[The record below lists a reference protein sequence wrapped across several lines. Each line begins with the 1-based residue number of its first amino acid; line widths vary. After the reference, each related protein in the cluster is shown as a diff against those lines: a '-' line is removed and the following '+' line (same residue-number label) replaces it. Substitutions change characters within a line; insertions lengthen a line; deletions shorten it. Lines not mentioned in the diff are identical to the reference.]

1 MEIYDRFFQY
11 ESEWTVIHT
20 PYQPNG
26 FGILILGDKNHF
38 VDGQTSFW
46 MQHLGRK
53 QLLAA
58 LRKAG
63 FTLIQSNLH
72 GSHWGSPKAGD
83 LAEKLLH
90 LFPKKE
96 IINDKVHLL
105 AEGTGALAAL
115 ELMERSPERL
125 RSIGLFNPCLDLQS
139 YINDEKMN
147 KLFYKRL
154 TREIAA
160 AYEIDVKE
168 LEHYSFRSIN
178 QLESTVPVKIWDR
191 MSGTPFPY
199 QKHSKAFEEQRKE
212 EGYPIELILHLG
224 EQPYRIH
231 QSVIKYFSLHQKN
244 L

>member
-1 MEIYDRFFQY
+1 MEIYDRFFKF

-26 FGILILGDKNHF
+26 FGVFLLGDKNHF
-38 VDGQTSFW
+38 VDSDSSFW

-63 FTLIQSNLH
+63 FTIIQSNLH
-72 GSHWGSPKAGD
+72 GSHWGSPKAGN

-90 LFPKKE
+90 LLPKKE
-96 IINDKVHLL
+96 ILNDKVHIL
-105 AEGTGALAAL
+105 AEGTGALAAMD
-115 ELMERSPERL
+115 LMQRCPERI
-125 RSIGLFNPCLDLQS
+125 RSIGLFNPCLDLQG
-139 YINDEKMN
+139 YYRDEKNN

-160 AYEIDVKE
+160 AYEVEEKE
-168 LEHYSFRSIN
+168 LESIPLRS
-178 QLESTVPVKIWDR
+178 LHPSESRVPVKIWDR

-199 QKHSKAFEEQRKE
+199 QKHSKVFEELRKQQ
-212 EGYPIELILHLG
+212 GSPIELILHLG

-231 QSVIKYFSLHQKN
+231 QSVIKFFTLHQKN